1 MKVFKPLK
9 KMILYLIL
17 AILLLVIQAI
27 CELNL
32 PSYTSNIINIGIGN
46 KGIESTFPTVLREQE
61 MSKILVNVNEED
73 EKKILN
79 NYNLISLSS
88 ISKKEYLVYKNKY
101 PIIDNENIYLYNNKV
116 DISNV
121 MGDAI
126 FNYLNQDKKI
136 DMSLKNASIL
146 NYIENEYKIV
156 GVDTAKIQSN
166 YIFKT
171 GLIMVLITL
180 LCMVASIGVS
190 YLSSRIASKYAK
202 ELRSNVFS
210 KILTFSTVDMKKFG
224 TSSLITRTTND
235 INRVQMLIIMFLR
248 IVVYAPIM
256 GVGAILKVLNSNASL
271 TWIIGLGIV
280 CIVSLMLTL
289 LFIALPK
296 FEVVQKLID
305 KLNLTTREIVTG
317 IPVIRA
323 FSNQRYEEK
332 RFDKVNRDLE
342 KTNLF
347 VERLMSLINPMISL
361 VMNGV
366 TLLILWEGA
375 KKIDIGVINFGDV
388 FALIQYAMQIIA
400 SFIMLSMVS
409 IMIPRAMVSIKRIS
423 EILNYNVSIK
433 DGEDAKDIKEVEG
446 LIEFKNVSFKYPNA
460 KEEVL
465 SNINFTAEVGKTTA
479 IIGSTG
485 SGKSTLVNLL
495 PRLYDVTSGE
505 IKLDGVDIK
514 NIKLHD
520 LRNNIG
526 YIAQK
531 GVLFSG
537 TIKSN
542 IKYGNSSISDK
553 QMIFASNVAL
563 ADEFINSKEGGYN
576 YKIAQGGTNVSG
588 GQKQRLSIAR
598 AIAKKPKVYIFDD
611 SFSALDFKT
620 DAKLRKNIKEKLGN
634 VTTLIVAQRISTIM
648 HADKIVVLENGKV
661 VGIGTHKELMKKCK
675 VYKEIA
681 TSQLSKEE
689 LAWDQERI
697 QMIR

>member
-61 MSKILVNVNEED
+61 MSKILVNVNHKD

-689 LAWDQERI
+689 LA
-697 QMIR
+697 

>member
-79 NYNLISLSS
+79 NYNLISLTS

-180 LCMVASIGVS
+180 LCMVASIVVS

-689 LAWDQERI
+689 LA
-697 QMIR
+697 

>member
-61 MSKILVNVNEED
+61 MSKILVNVNHKD

-136 DMSLKNASIL
+136 DMSLKNVSIL

-689 LAWDQERI
+689 LA
-697 QMIR
+697 

>member
-634 VTTLIVAQRISTIM
+634 VTTLIVA
-648 HADKIVVLENGKV
+648 
-661 VGIGTHKELMKKCK
+661 
-675 VYKEIA
+675 
-681 TSQLSKEE
+681 
-689 LAWDQERI
+689 
-697 QMIR
+697 

>member
-1 MKVFKPLK
+1 MKVFRPLK
-9 KMILYLIL
+9 KMILCLFL
-17 AILLLVIQAI
+17 TVLLLIVQAI

-46 KGIESTFPTVLREQE
+46 KGIESMFPMVLREQE
-61 MSKILVNVNEED
+61 MSKILVNVNEKD
-73 EKKILN
+73 EKKVLDS
-79 NYNLISLSS
+79 YNLISLAN
-88 ISKKEYLVYKNKY
+88 ISKKEYLTYKEKY
-101 PIIDNENIYLYNNKV
+101 PIIDNENIYLYNNKE

-126 FNYLNQDKKI
+126 FNYLNQNKKI
-136 DMSLKNASIL
+136 DMTLKTTSIL
-146 NYIENEYKIV
+146 NYIESEYKVV
-156 GVDTAKIQSN
+156 GVDTGKIQSN
-166 YIFKT
+166 YIFRT
-171 GLIMVLITL
+171 GLIMILITL
-180 LCMVASIGVS
+180 LCMAASIGVS

-202 ELRSNVFS
+202 ELRSSVFS

-235 INRVQMLIIMFLR
+235 INRVQMLVIMFLR
-248 IVVYAPIM
+248 VVVYAPIM
-256 GVGAILKVLNSNASL
+256 GIGAILKVLNSNASL

-280 CIVSLMLTL
+280 CIISLMLTL

-323 FSNQRYEEK
+323 FSNQKHEEK
-332 RFDKVNRDLE
+332 RFGKVNRDLE

-347 VERLMSLINPMISL
+347 VERLMSLVNPMISL

-388 FALIQYAMQIIA
+388 FALIQYAIQIIA

-423 EILNYNVSIK
+423 ELLNYNVSIK
-433 DGEDAKDIKEVEG
+433 DSENAKDIKEVEG

-514 NIKLHD
+514 DIKLHD
-520 LRNNIG
+520 LRDNIG

-537 TIKSN
+537 TVKSN

-553 QMIFASNVAL
+553 QMVFASNIAL
-563 ADEFINSKEGGYN
+563 ADEFINSKEEGYN

-689 LAWDQERI
+689 LA
-697 QMIR
+697 

>member
-73 EKKILN
+73 EKMILN
-79 NYNLISLSS
+79 NYNLISLTS

-101 PIIDNENIYLYNNKV
+101 PIIDNENIYLYNNKE

-433 DGEDAKDIKEVEG
+433 DSDDAKDIKEVEG

-563 ADEFINSKEGGYN
+563 VDEFINSKEGGYN

-689 LAWDQERI
+689 LA
-697 QMIR
+697 

>member
-9 KMILYLIL
+9 KMILYLSL

-46 KGIESTFPTVLREQE
+46 KGIESMFPTVLREQE
-61 MSKILVNVNEED
+61 MGKILVNVNHKD

-79 NYNLISLSS
+79 SYNLISLTS
-88 ISKKEYLVYKNKY
+88 ISKKEYLAYKNKY
-101 PIIDNENIYLYNNKV
+101 PIIDNENIYLYNNKE

-342 KTNLF
+342 ETNLF

-409 IMIPRAMVSIKRIS
+409 IMIPRAMVSIRRIS

-433 DGEDAKDIKEVEG
+433 DSENAKDIKEVEG

-598 AIAKKPKVYIFDD
+598 AIAKKSKVYIFDD

-620 DAKLRKNIKEKLGN
+620 DAKLRKNIKEKLGD

-648 HADKIVVLENGKV
+648 HADKIVVLEDGKV

-689 LAWDQERI
+689 LA
-697 QMIR
+697 

>member
-1 MKVFKPLK
+1 MKVFRPLK
-9 KMILYLIL
+9 KMILCLFL
-17 AILLLVIQAI
+17 TVLLLIVQAI

-46 KGIESTFPTVLREQE
+46 KGIESMFPMVLREQE
-61 MSKILVNVNEED
+61 MSKILANVSEED
-73 EKKILN
+73 EKKVLDS
-79 NYNLISLSS
+79 YNLISLAN
-88 ISKKEYLVYKNKY
+88 ISKKEYLTYKEKY
-101 PIIDNENIYLYNNKV
+101 PIIDNENIYLYNNKE

-126 FNYLNQDKKI
+126 FNYLNQNKKI
-136 DMSLKNASIL
+136 DMTLKTTSIL
-146 NYIENEYKIV
+146 NYIESEYKVV
-156 GVDTAKIQSN
+156 GVDTGKIQSN

-171 GLIMVLITL
+171 GLIMILITL
-180 LCMVASIGVS
+180 LCMAASIGVS

-202 ELRSNVFS
+202 ELRSSVFS

-235 INRVQMLIIMFLR
+235 INRVQMLVIMFLR
-248 IVVYAPIM
+248 VVVYAPIM
-256 GVGAILKVLNSNASL
+256 GIGAILKVLNSNASL

-280 CIVSLMLTL
+280 CIISLMLTL

-323 FSNQRYEEK
+323 FSNQKHEEK
-332 RFDKVNRDLE
+332 RFDKVNSDLE

-388 FALIQYAMQIIA
+388 FALIQYAIQIIA

-423 EILNYNVSIK
+423 ELLNYNVSIK
-433 DGEDAKDIKEVEG
+433 DSENAKDIKEVEG

-514 NIKLHD
+514 DIKLHD
-520 LRNNIG
+520 LRDNIG

-537 TIKSN
+537 TVKSN

-553 QMIFASNVAL
+553 QMVFASNIAL
-563 ADEFINSKEGGYN
+563 ADEFINSKEEGYN

-689 LAWDQERI
+689 LA
-697 QMIR
+697 

>member
-9 KMILYLIL
+9 KMILYLSL

-46 KGIESTFPTVLREQE
+46 KGIESMFPTVLREQE
-61 MSKILVNVNEED
+61 MSKILVNVNHKD

-79 NYNLISLSS
+79 NYNLISLTS
-88 ISKKEYLVYKNKY
+88 ISKKEYLSYKNKY
-101 PIIDNENIYLYNNKV
+101 PIIDNENIYLYNNKE

-409 IMIPRAMVSIKRIS
+409 IMIPRAMVSIRRIS

-433 DGEDAKDIKEVEG
+433 DSEDVKDIKEVEG

-648 HADKIVVLENGKV
+648 HADKIVVLEDGKV

-689 LAWDQERI
+689 LA
-697 QMIR
+697 

>member
-46 KGIESTFPTVLREQE
+46 KGIESMFPTVLREQE
-61 MSKILVNVNEED
+61 MSKILVNVNHKD

-79 NYNLISLSS
+79 NYNLISLTS
-88 ISKKEYLVYKNKY
+88 ISKKEYLSYKNKY
-101 PIIDNENIYLYNNKV
+101 PIIDNENIYLYNNKE

-190 YLSSRIASKYAK
+190 YLSARIASKYAK

-433 DGEDAKDIKEVEG
+433 DNDEAKDIKEVEG

-689 LAWDQERI
+689 LA
-697 QMIR
+697 

>member
-1 MKVFKPLK
+1 MKVFRPLK
-9 KMILYLIL
+9 KMILCLFL
-17 AILLLVIQAI
+17 TVLLLIVQAI

-46 KGIESTFPTVLREQE
+46 KGIESMFPMVLREQE

-73 EKKILN
+73 EKKVLDS
-79 NYNLISLSS
+79 YNLISLAN
-88 ISKKEYLVYKNKY
+88 ISKKEYLTYKEKY
-101 PIIDNENIYLYNNKV
+101 PIIDNENIYLYNNKE

-156 GVDTAKIQSN
+156 GVDTGKIQSN

-171 GLIMVLITL
+171 GLIMILITL
-180 LCMVASIGVS
+180 LCMAASIGVS

-202 ELRSNVFS
+202 ELRSSVFS

-235 INRVQMLIIMFLR
+235 INRVQMLVIMFLR
-248 IVVYAPIM
+248 VVVYAPIM
-256 GVGAILKVLNSNASL
+256 GIGAILKVLNSNASL

-280 CIVSLMLTL
+280 CIISLMLTL

-323 FSNQRYEEK
+323 FSNQKHEEK
-332 RFDKVNRDLE
+332 RFDKVNSDLE

-388 FALIQYAMQIIA
+388 FALIQYAIQIIA

-423 EILNYNVSIK
+423 ELLNYNVSIK
-433 DGEDAKDIKEVEG
+433 DSENAKDIKEVEG

-514 NIKLHD
+514 DIKLHD
-520 LRNNIG
+520 LRDNIG

-537 TIKSN
+537 TVKSN

-553 QMIFASNVAL
+553 QMVFASNIAL
-563 ADEFINSKEGGYN
+563 ADEFINSKEEGYN

-598 AIAKKPKVYIFDD
+598 AIAKKPKVYVFDD

-620 DAKLRKNIKEKLGN
+620 DAKLRKNIKEKLGK

-689 LAWDQERI
+689 LA
-697 QMIR
+697 

>member
-1 MKVFKPLK
+1 MKVFRPLK
-9 KMILYLIL
+9 KMILCLFL
-17 AILLLVIQAI
+17 TVLLLIVQAI

-46 KGIESTFPTVLREQE
+46 KGIESMFPMVLREQE
-61 MSKILVNVNEED
+61 MSKILVNVNEKD
-73 EKKILN
+73 EKKVLDS
-79 NYNLISLSS
+79 YNLISLAN
-88 ISKKEYLVYKNKY
+88 ISKKEYLTYKEKY
-101 PIIDNENIYLYNNKV
+101 PIIDNENIYLYNNKE

-126 FNYLNQDKKI
+126 FNYLNQNKKI
-136 DMSLKNASIL
+136 DMTLKTTSIL
-146 NYIENEYKIV
+146 NYIESEYKVV
-156 GVDTAKIQSN
+156 GVDTGKIQSN

-171 GLIMVLITL
+171 GLIMILITL
-180 LCMVASIGVS
+180 LCMVVSIGVS

-202 ELRSNVFS
+202 ELRSSVFS
-210 KILTFSTVDMKKFG
+210 KILTFSIVDMKKFG

-235 INRVQMLIIMFLR
+235 INRVQMLVIMFLR
-248 IVVYAPIM
+248 VVVYAPIM
-256 GVGAILKVLNSNASL
+256 GIGAILKVLNSNASL

-280 CIVSLMLTL
+280 CIISLMLTL

-323 FSNQRYEEK
+323 FSNQKHEEK
-332 RFDKVNRDLE
+332 RFDKVNSDLE

-347 VERLMSLINPMISL
+347 VERLMSLVNPMISL

-388 FALIQYAMQIIA
+388 FALIQYAIQIIA

-423 EILNYNVSIK
+423 ELLNYNVSIK
-433 DGEDAKDIKEVEG
+433 DSENAKDIKEVEG
-446 LIEFKNVSFKYPNA
+446 LIEFRNVSFKYPNA

-520 LRNNIG
+520 LRDNIG

-537 TIKSN
+537 TVKSN

-553 QMIFASNVAL
+553 QMVFASNIAL
-563 ADEFINSKEGGYN
+563 ADEFINSKEEGYN

-689 LAWDQERI
+689 LA
-697 QMIR
+697 

>member
-101 PIIDNENIYLYNNKV
+101 PIIDNENIYLYNNKE

-689 LAWDQERI
+689 LA
-697 QMIR
+697 

>member
-1 MKVFKPLK
+1 MKVFRPLK
-9 KMILYLIL
+9 KMILCLFL
-17 AILLLVIQAI
+17 TVLLLIVQAI

-46 KGIESTFPTVLREQE
+46 KGIESMFPMVLREQE
-61 MSKILVNVNEED
+61 MSKILANVSEED
-73 EKKILN
+73 EKKVLDS
-79 NYNLISLSS
+79 YNLISLAN
-88 ISKKEYLVYKNKY
+88 ISKKEYLTYKEKY
-101 PIIDNENIYLYNNKV
+101 PIIDNENIYLYNNKE

-126 FNYLNQDKKI
+126 FNYLNQNKKI
-136 DMSLKNASIL
+136 DMTLKTTSIL
-146 NYIENEYKIV
+146 NYIESEYKVV
-156 GVDTAKIQSN
+156 GVDTGKIQSN

-171 GLIMVLITL
+171 GLIMILITL
-180 LCMVASIGVS
+180 LCMVVSIGVS

-202 ELRSNVFS
+202 ELRSSVFS

-235 INRVQMLIIMFLR
+235 INRVQMLVIMFLR
-248 IVVYAPIM
+248 VVVYAPIM
-256 GVGAILKVLNSNASL
+256 GIGAILKVLNSNASL

-280 CIVSLMLTL
+280 CIISLMLTL

-323 FSNQRYEEK
+323 FSNQKHEEK
-332 RFDKVNRDLE
+332 RFDKVNSDLE

-347 VERLMSLINPMISL
+347 VERLMSLVNPMISL

-388 FALIQYAMQIIA
+388 FALIQYAIQIIA

-423 EILNYNVSIK
+423 ELLNYNVSIK
-433 DGEDAKDIKEVEG
+433 DSENAKDIKEVEG

-514 NIKLHD
+514 DIKLHD
-520 LRNNIG
+520 LRDNIG

-537 TIKSN
+537 TVKSN

-553 QMIFASNVAL
+553 QMVFASNIAL
-563 ADEFINSKEGGYN
+563 ADEFINSKEEGYN

-598 AIAKKPKVYIFDD
+598 AIAKKPKVYVFDD

-689 LAWDQERI
+689 LA
-697 QMIR
+697 

>member
-32 PSYTSNIINIGIGN
+32 SSYTSNIINIGIGN

-689 LAWDQERI
+689 LA
-697 QMIR
+697 

>member
-1 MKVFKPLK
+1 MKVFRPLK
-9 KMILYLIL
+9 KMILCLFL
-17 AILLLVIQAI
+17 TVLLLVVQAI

-46 KGIESTFPTVLREQE
+46 KGIESMFPMVLREQE
-61 MSKILVNVNEED
+61 MSKILVNVNEKD
-73 EKKILN
+73 EKKVLDS
-79 NYNLISLSS
+79 YNLISLAN
-88 ISKKEYLVYKNKY
+88 ISKKEYLTYKEKY
-101 PIIDNENIYLYNNKV
+101 PIIDNENIYLYNNKE

-126 FNYLNQDKKI
+126 FNYLNQNKKI
-136 DMSLKNASIL
+136 DMTLKTTSIL
-146 NYIENEYKIV
+146 NYIESEYKVV
-156 GVDTAKIQSN
+156 GVDTGKIQSN

-171 GLIMVLITL
+171 GLIMILITL
-180 LCMVASIGVS
+180 LCMAASIGVS

-202 ELRSNVFS
+202 ELRSSVFS

-235 INRVQMLIIMFLR
+235 INRVQMLVIMFLR
-248 IVVYAPIM
+248 VVVYAPIM
-256 GVGAILKVLNSNASL
+256 GIGAILKVLNSNASL

-280 CIVSLMLTL
+280 CIISLMLTL

-323 FSNQRYEEK
+323 FSNQKHEEK
-332 RFDKVNRDLE
+332 RFDKVNSDLE

-347 VERLMSLINPMISL
+347 VERLMSLVNPMISL

-388 FALIQYAMQIIA
+388 FALIQYAIQIIA

-423 EILNYNVSIK
+423 ELLNYNVSIK
-433 DGEDAKDIKEVEG
+433 DSENAKDIKEVEG
-446 LIEFKNVSFKYPNA
+446 LIEFRNVSFKYPNA

-514 NIKLHD
+514 DIKLHD
-520 LRNNIG
+520 LRDNIG

-537 TIKSN
+537 TVKSN

-553 QMIFASNVAL
+553 QMVFASNIAL
-563 ADEFINSKEGGYN
+563 ADEFINSKEEGYN

-634 VTTLIVAQRISTIM
+634 VL
-648 HADKIVVLENGKV
+648 L
-661 VGIGTHKELMKKCK
+661 
-675 VYKEIA
+675 
-681 TSQLSKEE
+681 
-689 LAWDQERI
+689 
-697 QMIR
+697 

>member
-1 MKVFKPLK
+1 MKVFRPLK
-9 KMILYLIL
+9 KMILCLFL
-17 AILLLVIQAI
+17 TVLLLIVQAI

-46 KGIESTFPTVLREQE
+46 KGIESMFPMVLREQE
-61 MSKILVNVNEED
+61 MSKILVNVNEKD
-73 EKKILN
+73 EKKVLDS
-79 NYNLISLSS
+79 YNLISLAN
-88 ISKKEYLVYKNKY
+88 ISKKEYLTYKEKY
-101 PIIDNENIYLYNNKV
+101 PIIDNENIYLYNNKE

-126 FNYLNQDKKI
+126 FNYLNQNKKI
-136 DMSLKNASIL
+136 DMTLKTTSIL
-146 NYIENEYKIV
+146 NYIESEYKVV
-156 GVDTAKIQSN
+156 GVDTGKIQSN

-171 GLIMVLITL
+171 GLIMILITL
-180 LCMVASIGVS
+180 LCMVVSIGVS

-202 ELRSNVFS
+202 ELRSSVFS

-235 INRVQMLIIMFLR
+235 INRVQMLVIMFLR
-248 IVVYAPIM
+248 VVVYAPIM
-256 GVGAILKVLNSNASL
+256 GIGAILKVLNSNASL

-280 CIVSLMLTL
+280 CIISLMLTL

-323 FSNQRYEEK
+323 FSNQKHEEK
-332 RFDKVNRDLE
+332 RFDKVNSDLE

-388 FALIQYAMQIIA
+388 FALIQYAIQIIA

-423 EILNYNVSIK
+423 ELLNYNVSIK
-433 DGEDAKDIKEVEG
+433 DSENAKDIKEVEG

-514 NIKLHD
+514 DIKLHD
-520 LRNNIG
+520 LRDNIG

-537 TIKSN
+537 TVKSN

-553 QMIFASNVAL
+553 QMVFASNIAL
-563 ADEFINSKEGGYN
+563 ADDFINSKEEGYN

-689 LAWDQERI
+689 LA
-697 QMIR
+697 

>member
-61 MSKILVNVNEED
+61 MSKILVNVNHKD

-101 PIIDNENIYLYNNKV
+101 PIIDNENIYLYNNKE

-689 LAWDQERI
+689 LA
-697 QMIR
+697 

>member
-1 MKVFKPLK
+1 MKVFRPLK
-9 KMILYLIL
+9 KMILCLFL
-17 AILLLVIQAI
+17 TVLLLVVQAI

-46 KGIESTFPTVLREQE
+46 KGIESMFPMVLREQE

-73 EKKILN
+73 EKKVLDS
-79 NYNLISLSS
+79 YNLISLAN
-88 ISKKEYLVYKNKY
+88 ISKKEYLTYKEKY
-101 PIIDNENIYLYNNKV
+101 PIIDNENIYLYNNKE

-126 FNYLNQDKKI
+126 FNYLNQNKKI
-136 DMSLKNASIL
+136 DMTLKTTSIL
-146 NYIENEYKIV
+146 NYIESEYKVV
-156 GVDTAKIQSN
+156 GVDTGKIQSN

-171 GLIMVLITL
+171 GLIMILITL
-180 LCMVASIGVS
+180 LCMAASIGVS

-202 ELRSNVFS
+202 ELRSSVFS

-235 INRVQMLIIMFLR
+235 INRVQMLVIMFLR
-248 IVVYAPIM
+248 VVVYAPIM
-256 GVGAILKVLNSNASL
+256 GIGAILKVLNSNASL

-280 CIVSLMLTL
+280 CIISLMLTL
-289 LFIALPK
+289 LFMALPK

-323 FSNQRYEEK
+323 FSNQKHEEK
-332 RFDKVNRDLE
+332 RFGKVNRDLE

-347 VERLMSLINPMISL
+347 VERLMSLVNPMISL

-388 FALIQYAMQIIA
+388 FALIQYAIQIIA

-423 EILNYNVSIK
+423 ELLNYNVSIK
-433 DGEDAKDIKEVEG
+433 DSENAKDIKEVEG

-514 NIKLHD
+514 DIKLHD
-520 LRNNIG
+520 LRDNIG

-537 TIKSN
+537 TVKSN

-553 QMIFASNVAL
+553 QMVFASNIAL
-563 ADEFINSKEGGYN
+563 ADEFINSKEEGYN

-689 LAWDQERI
+689 LA
-697 QMIR
+697 

>member
-9 KMILYLIL
+9 KMILYLSL

-46 KGIESTFPTVLREQE
+46 KGIESMSPTVLREQE
-61 MSKILVNVNEED
+61 MGKILVNVNHKD

-101 PIIDNENIYLYNNKV
+101 PIIDNENLYLYNNKE

-433 DGEDAKDIKEVEG
+433 DSEDAKDIKEVEG

-542 IKYGNSSISDK
+542 IKYGNSSISDN

-689 LAWDQERI
+689 LA
-697 QMIR
+697 

>member
-9 KMILYLIL
+9 KMILYLSL

-61 MSKILVNVNEED
+61 MSKILVNVNHKD
-73 EKKILN
+73 EKRILN
-79 NYNLISLSS
+79 NYNLISLTS
-88 ISKKEYLVYKNKY
+88 ISKKEYLAYKNKY
-101 PIIDNENIYLYNNKV
+101 PIIDNENIYLYNNKE

-689 LAWDQERI
+689 LA
-697 QMIR
+697 

>member
-61 MSKILVNVNEED
+61 MSKILVNVNHKD

-79 NYNLISLSS
+79 NYNLISLST

-101 PIIDNENIYLYNNKV
+101 PIIDNENIYLYNNKE

-166 YIFKT
+166 YIFKS

-514 NIKLHD
+514 NIKLYD

-689 LAWDQERI
+689 LA
-697 QMIR
+697 

>member
-9 KMILYLIL
+9 KMILYLSL

-46 KGIESTFPTVLREQE
+46 KGIESMFPTVLREQE
-61 MSKILVNVNEED
+61 MSKILVNVNHKD

-79 NYNLISLSS
+79 SYNLISLTS

-126 FNYLNQDKKI
+126 FNYLNQNKKI

-514 NIKLHD
+514 NIKLYD

-689 LAWDQERI
+689 LA
-697 QMIR
+697 

>member
-61 MSKILVNVNEED
+61 MSKILVNVNHKD

-79 NYNLISLSS
+79 NYNLISLST

-156 GVDTAKIQSN
+156 GVDTAKIKSN

-648 HADKIVVLENGKV
+648 HADKIVVLEDGKV

-689 LAWDQERI
+689 LA
-697 QMIR
+697 

>member
-1 MKVFKPLK
+1 MKVFRPLK
-9 KMILYLIL
+9 KMILCLFL
-17 AILLLVIQAI
+17 TVLLLVVQAI

-46 KGIESTFPTVLREQE
+46 KGIESMFPMVLREQE
-61 MSKILVNVNEED
+61 MSKILVNVNEKD
-73 EKKILN
+73 EKKVLDS
-79 NYNLISLSS
+79 YNLISLAN
-88 ISKKEYLVYKNKY
+88 ISKKEYLTYKEKY
-101 PIIDNENIYLYNNKV
+101 PIIDNENIYLYNNKE

-126 FNYLNQDKKI
+126 FNYLNQNKKI
-136 DMSLKNASIL
+136 DMTLKTTSIL
-146 NYIENEYKIV
+146 NYIESEYKVV
-156 GVDTAKIQSN
+156 GVDTGKIQSN

-171 GLIMVLITL
+171 GLIMILITL
-180 LCMVASIGVS
+180 LCMAASIGVS

-202 ELRSNVFS
+202 ELRSSVFS

-235 INRVQMLIIMFLR
+235 INRVQMLVIMFLR
-248 IVVYAPIM
+248 VVVYAPIM
-256 GVGAILKVLNSNASL
+256 GIGAILKVLNSNASL

-280 CIVSLMLTL
+280 CIISLMLTL

-323 FSNQRYEEK
+323 FSNQKHEEK
-332 RFDKVNRDLE
+332 RFDKVNSDLE

-388 FALIQYAMQIIA
+388 FALIQYAIQIIA

-423 EILNYNVSIK
+423 ELLNYNVSIK
-433 DGEDAKDIKEVEG
+433 DSENAKDIKEVEG
-446 LIEFKNVSFKYPNA
+446 LIEFRNVSFKYPNA

-520 LRNNIG
+520 LRDNIG

-537 TIKSN
+537 TVKSN

-553 QMIFASNVAL
+553 QMVFASNIAL
-563 ADEFINSKEGGYN
+563 ADEFINSKEEGYN

-689 LAWDQERI
+689 LA
-697 QMIR
+697 

>member
-61 MSKILVNVNEED
+61 MSKILVNVNHKD

-79 NYNLISLSS
+79 SYNLISLTS

-126 FNYLNQDKKI
+126 FNYLNQNKKI

-514 NIKLHD
+514 NIKLYD

-689 LAWDQERI
+689 LA
-697 QMIR
+697 

>member
-101 PIIDNENIYLYNNKV
+101 PIIDNENIYLYNNKE

-126 FNYLNQDKKI
+126 FNYLNKDKKI

-375 KKIDIGVINFGDV
+375 KKIDIGGINFGDV

-689 LAWDQERI
+689 LA
-697 QMIR
+697 

>member
-1 MKVFKPLK
+1 MKVFRPLK
-9 KMILYLIL
+9 KMILCLFL
-17 AILLLVIQAI
+17 TVLLLIVQAI

-46 KGIESTFPTVLREQE
+46 KGIESMFPMVLREQE
-61 MSKILVNVNEED
+61 MSKILVNVNEKD
-73 EKKILN
+73 EKKVLDS
-79 NYNLISLSS
+79 YNLISLAN
-88 ISKKEYLVYKNKY
+88 ISKKEYLTYKEKY
-101 PIIDNENIYLYNNKV
+101 PIIDNENIYLYNNKE

-126 FNYLNQDKKI
+126 FNYLNQNKKI
-136 DMSLKNASIL
+136 DMTLKTTSIL
-146 NYIENEYKIV
+146 NYIESEYKVV
-156 GVDTAKIQSN
+156 GVDTGKIQSN

-171 GLIMVLITL
+171 GLIMILITL
-180 LCMVASIGVS
+180 LCMAASIGVS

-202 ELRSNVFS
+202 ELRSSVFS

-235 INRVQMLIIMFLR
+235 INRVQMLVIMFLR
-248 IVVYAPIM
+248 VVVYAPIM
-256 GVGAILKVLNSNASL
+256 GIGAILKVLNSNASL

-280 CIVSLMLTL
+280 CIISLMLTL

-323 FSNQRYEEK
+323 FSNQKHEEK
-332 RFDKVNRDLE
+332 RFDKVNSDLE

-347 VERLMSLINPMISL
+347 VERLMSLVNPMISL

-388 FALIQYAMQIIA
+388 FALIQYAIQIIA

-423 EILNYNVSIK
+423 ELLNYNVSIK
-433 DGEDAKDIKEVEG
+433 DSENAKDIKEVEG

-514 NIKLHD
+514 DIKLHD
-520 LRNNIG
+520 LRDNIG

-553 QMIFASNVAL
+553 QMVFASNIAL
-563 ADEFINSKEGGYN
+563 ADEFINSKEEGYN

-689 LAWDQERI
+689 LA
-697 QMIR
+697 

>member
-9 KMILYLIL
+9 KMILYLSL

-46 KGIESTFPTVLREQE
+46 KGIESMFPTVLREQE
-61 MSKILVNVNEED
+61 MGKILVNVNHKD

-79 NYNLISLSS
+79 NYNLISLTS
-88 ISKKEYLVYKNKY
+88 ISKKEYLAYKNKY
-101 PIIDNENIYLYNNKV
+101 PIIDNENIYLYNNKE

-375 KKIDIGVINFGDV
+375 KKIDIGGINFGDV

-409 IMIPRAMVSIKRIS
+409 IMIPRAMVSIRRIS

-433 DGEDAKDIKEVEG
+433 DSEDAKNIKEVEG

-520 LRNNIG
+520 LRDNIG

-648 HADKIVVLENGKV
+648 HADKIVVLEDGKV

-689 LAWDQERI
+689 LA
-697 QMIR
+697 

>member
-79 NYNLISLSS
+79 NYNLISLST

-126 FNYLNQDKKI
+126 FNYLNQNKKI

-332 RFDKVNRDLE
+332 RFDNVNRDLE

-689 LAWDQERI
+689 LA
-697 QMIR
+697 

>member
-61 MSKILVNVNEED
+61 MSKILVNVNHKD

-79 NYNLISLSS
+79 NYNLISLST

-101 PIIDNENIYLYNNKV
+101 PIIDNENIYLYNNKEN
-116 DISNV
+116 ISNV

-563 ADEFINSKEGGYN
+563 VDEFINSKEGGYN

-689 LAWDQERI
+689 LA
-697 QMIR
+697 

>member
-79 NYNLISLSS
+79 NYNLISLTS

-465 SNINFTAEVGKTTA
+465 SNINFTAEIGKTTA

-689 LAWDQERI
+689 LA
-697 QMIR
+697 

>member
-9 KMILYLIL
+9 KMILYLSL

-61 MSKILVNVNEED
+61 MSKILVNVNHKD
-73 EKKILN
+73 EKRILN
-79 NYNLISLSS
+79 NYNLISLTS

-332 RFDKVNRDLE
+332 RFDKVNRNLE

-689 LAWDQERI
+689 LA
-697 QMIR
+697 

>member
-61 MSKILVNVNEED
+61 MSKILVNVNHKD

-514 NIKLHD
+514 NIKLYD

-689 LAWDQERI
+689 LA
-697 QMIR
+697 

>member
-1 MKVFKPLK
+1 MKVFRPLK
-9 KMILYLIL
+9 KMILCLFL
-17 AILLLVIQAI
+17 TVLLLIVQAI

-46 KGIESTFPTVLREQE
+46 KGIESMFPMVLREQE
-61 MSKILVNVNEED
+61 MSKILVNVNEKD
-73 EKKILN
+73 EKKVLDS
-79 NYNLISLSS
+79 YNLISLAN
-88 ISKKEYLVYKNKY
+88 ISKKEYLTYKEKY
-101 PIIDNENIYLYNNKV
+101 PIIDNENIYLYNNKE

-126 FNYLNQDKKI
+126 FNYLNQNKKI
-136 DMSLKNASIL
+136 DMTLKTTSIL
-146 NYIENEYKIV
+146 NYIESEYKVV
-156 GVDTAKIQSN
+156 GVDTGKIQSN

-171 GLIMVLITL
+171 GLIMILITL
-180 LCMVASIGVS
+180 LCMVVSIGVS

-202 ELRSNVFS
+202 ELRSSVFS

-235 INRVQMLIIMFLR
+235 INRVQMLVIMFLR
-248 IVVYAPIM
+248 VVVYAPIM
-256 GVGAILKVLNSNASL
+256 GIGAILKVLNSNASL

-280 CIVSLMLTL
+280 CIISLMLTL

-323 FSNQRYEEK
+323 FSNQKHEEK
-332 RFDKVNRDLE
+332 RFDKVNSDLE

-388 FALIQYAMQIIA
+388 FALIQYAIQIIA

-423 EILNYNVSIK
+423 ELLNYNVSIK
-433 DGEDAKDIKEVEG
+433 DSENAKDIKEVEG

-514 NIKLHD
+514 DIKLHD
-520 LRNNIG
+520 LRDNIG

-553 QMIFASNVAL
+553 QMVFASNIAL
-563 ADEFINSKEGGYN
+563 ADEFINSKEEGYN

-598 AIAKKPKVYIFDD
+598 AIAKKPKVYVFDD

-689 LAWDQERI
+689 LA
-697 QMIR
+697 

>member
-61 MSKILVNVNEED
+61 MSKILVNVNHKD

-79 NYNLISLSS
+79 NYNLISLTS

-136 DMSLKNASIL
+136 DMSLKNVSIL

-689 LAWDQERI
+689 LA
-697 QMIR
+697 

>member
-1 MKVFKPLK
+1 MKVFRPLK
-9 KMILYLIL
+9 KMILCLFL
-17 AILLLVIQAI
+17 TVLLLVVQAI

-46 KGIESTFPTVLREQE
+46 KGIESMFPMVLREQE
-61 MSKILVNVNEED
+61 MSKILANVSEED
-73 EKKILN
+73 EKKVLDS
-79 NYNLISLSS
+79 YNLISLAN
-88 ISKKEYLVYKNKY
+88 ISKKEYLTYKEKY
-101 PIIDNENIYLYNNKV
+101 PIIDNENIYLYNNKE

-126 FNYLNQDKKI
+126 FNYLNQNKKI
-136 DMSLKNASIL
+136 DMTLKTTSIL
-146 NYIENEYKIV
+146 NYIESEYKVV
-156 GVDTAKIQSN
+156 GVDTGKIQSN

-171 GLIMVLITL
+171 GLIMILITL
-180 LCMVASIGVS
+180 LCMAASIGVS

-202 ELRSNVFS
+202 ELRSSVFS

-235 INRVQMLIIMFLR
+235 INRVQMLVIMFLR
-248 IVVYAPIM
+248 VVVYAPIM
-256 GVGAILKVLNSNASL
+256 GIGAILKVLNSNASL

-280 CIVSLMLTL
+280 CIISLMLTL

-323 FSNQRYEEK
+323 FSNQKHEEK
-332 RFDKVNRDLE
+332 RFDKVNSDLE

-347 VERLMSLINPMISL
+347 VERLMSLVNPMISL

-388 FALIQYAMQIIA
+388 FALIQYAIQIIA

-423 EILNYNVSIK
+423 ELLNYNVSIK
-433 DGEDAKDIKEVEG
+433 DSENAKDIKEVEG
-446 LIEFKNVSFKYPNA
+446 LIEFRNVSFKYPNA

-514 NIKLHD
+514 DIKLHD
-520 LRNNIG
+520 LRDNIG

-537 TIKSN
+537 TVKSN

-553 QMIFASNVAL
+553 QMVFASNIAL
-563 ADEFINSKEGGYN
+563 ADEFINSKEEGYN

-689 LAWDQERI
+689 LA
-697 QMIR
+697 

>member
-1 MKVFKPLK
+1 MEVFRPLK
-9 KMILYLIL
+9 KMILCLFL
-17 AILLLVIQAI
+17 TVLLLIVQAI

-46 KGIESTFPTVLREQE
+46 KGIESMFPMVLREQE
-61 MSKILVNVNEED
+61 MSKILVNVNEKD
-73 EKKILN
+73 EKKVLDS
-79 NYNLISLSS
+79 YNLISLAN
-88 ISKKEYLVYKNKY
+88 ISKKEYLTYKEKY
-101 PIIDNENIYLYNNKV
+101 PIIDNENIYLYNNKE

-136 DMSLKNASIL
+136 DMTLKTTSIL
-146 NYIENEYKIV
+146 NYIESEYKVV
-156 GVDTAKIQSN
+156 GVDTGKIQSN

-171 GLIMVLITL
+171 GLIMILITL
-180 LCMVASIGVS
+180 LCMAASIGVS

-202 ELRSNVFS
+202 ELRSSVFS

-235 INRVQMLIIMFLR
+235 INRVQMLVIMFLR
-248 IVVYAPIM
+248 VVVYAPIM
-256 GVGAILKVLNSNASL
+256 GIGAILKVLNSNASL

-280 CIVSLMLTL
+280 CIISLMLTL

-323 FSNQRYEEK
+323 FSNQKHEEK
-332 RFDKVNRDLE
+332 RFDKVNSDLE

-347 VERLMSLINPMISL
+347 VERLMSLVNPMISL

-388 FALIQYAMQIIA
+388 FALIQYAIQIIA

-423 EILNYNVSIK
+423 ELLNYNVSIK
-433 DGEDAKDIKEVEG
+433 DSENAKDIKEVEG
-446 LIEFKNVSFKYPNA
+446 LIEFRNVSFKYPNA

-514 NIKLHD
+514 DIKLHD
-520 LRNNIG
+520 LRDNIG

-537 TIKSN
+537 TVKSN

-553 QMIFASNVAL
+553 QMVFASNIAL
-563 ADEFINSKEGGYN
+563 ADDFINSKEEGYN

-689 LAWDQERI
+689 LA
-697 QMIR
+697 

>member
-1 MKVFKPLK
+1 MKVFRPLK
-9 KMILYLIL
+9 KMILCLFL
-17 AILLLVIQAI
+17 TVLLLIVQAI

-46 KGIESTFPTVLREQE
+46 KGIESMFPMVLREQE
-61 MSKILVNVNEED
+61 MSKILVNVNEKD
-73 EKKILN
+73 EKKVLDS
-79 NYNLISLSS
+79 YNLISLAN
-88 ISKKEYLVYKNKY
+88 ISKKEYLTYKEKY
-101 PIIDNENIYLYNNKV
+101 PIIDNENIYLYNNKE

-126 FNYLNQDKKI
+126 FNYLNQNKKI
-136 DMSLKNASIL
+136 DMTLKTTSIL
-146 NYIENEYKIV
+146 NYIESEYKVV
-156 GVDTAKIQSN
+156 GVDTGKIQSN
-166 YIFKT
+166 YIFRT
-171 GLIMVLITL
+171 GLIMILITL
-180 LCMVASIGVS
+180 LCMAASIGVS

-202 ELRSNVFS
+202 ELRSSVFS

-235 INRVQMLIIMFLR
+235 INRVQMLVIMFLR
-248 IVVYAPIM
+248 VVVYAPII
-256 GVGAILKVLNSNASL
+256 GIGAILKVLNSNASL

-280 CIVSLMLTL
+280 CIISLMLTL

-323 FSNQRYEEK
+323 FSNQKHEEK
-332 RFDKVNRDLE
+332 RFDKVNSDLE

-388 FALIQYAMQIIA
+388 FALIQYAIQIIA

-423 EILNYNVSIK
+423 ELLNYNVSIK
-433 DGEDAKDIKEVEG
+433 DSENAKDIKEVEG

-514 NIKLHD
+514 DIKLHD
-520 LRNNIG
+520 LRDNIG

-537 TIKSN
+537 TVKSN

-553 QMIFASNVAL
+553 QMVFASNIAL
-563 ADEFINSKEGGYN
+563 ADEFINSKEEGYN

-598 AIAKKPKVYIFDD
+598 AIAKKPKVYVFDD

-689 LAWDQERI
+689 LA
-697 QMIR
+697 